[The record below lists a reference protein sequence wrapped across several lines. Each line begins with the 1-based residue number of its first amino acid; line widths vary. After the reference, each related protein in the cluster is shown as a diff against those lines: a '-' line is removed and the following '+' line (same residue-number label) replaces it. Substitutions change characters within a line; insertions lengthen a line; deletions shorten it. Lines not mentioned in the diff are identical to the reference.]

1 MTSSNDVPPDLL
13 ETAHALEDHR
23 PRMTDAEFARVKR
36 RVAPRGPARTT
47 GSTGGFMRSRLAIMA
62 VLATGAVMSSGGAAL
77 GVSALSTDLTASSA
91 QYGTS
96 AAAAPSATGDS
107 GVLGTSGSGGTT
119 TAAPTGSSG
128 VKGAATSSPSGKS
141 GVAGE
146 STSATTPTAVAQA
159 PRQLESSQ
167 GDQLPFTGYAAIPLL
182 LGGLALLAVGL
193 VLRRS
198 TRREPTQI

>member
-1 MTSSNDVPPDLL
+1 
-13 ETAHALEDHR
+13 
-23 PRMTDAEFARVKR
+23 
-36 RVAPRGPARTT
+36 
-47 GSTGGFMRSRLAIMA
+47 MRSRLAIMA
-62 VLATGAVMSSGGAAL
+62 VLATGAVMSTGGAAL

-91 QYGTS
+91 QYGTP
-96 AAAAPSATGDS
+96 ATATPSATGNS

-119 TAAPTGSSG
+119 TPTAGSAG
-128 VKGAATSSPSGKS
+128 VKGAGTSSPRNS

-146 STSATTPTAVAQA
+146 STSGTTPTAVAQA
-159 PRQLESSQ
+159 PRQLEASQ

>member
-1 MTSSNDVPPDLL
+1 
-13 ETAHALEDHR
+13 
-23 PRMTDAEFARVKR
+23 
-36 RVAPRGPARTT
+36 
-47 GSTGGFMRSRLAIMA
+47 MRSRLAIMA

-96 AAAAPSATGDS
+96 AAATPSATGNS
-107 GVLGTSGSGGTT
+107 GVLGTSNSGGTT
-119 TAAPTGSSG
+119 TTPAGSSG
-128 VKGAATSSPSGKS
+128 VKGAATSSPSGNS

-146 STSATTPTAVAQA
+146 STSAATPTAVAQA

-182 LGGLALLAVGL
+182 LGGLVLLAIGL

>member
-62 VLATGAVMSSGGAAL
+62 VLATGAVMSTGGAAL

-96 AAAAPSATGDS
+96 AAATPSATGNS
-107 GVLGTSGSGGTT
+107 GVLGTSNSGGTT
-119 TAAPTGSSG
+119 TTPTGSSG
-128 VKGAATSSPSGKS
+128 VKGAATSSPTGKS

-146 STSATTPTAVAQA
+146 STSAATPTAVAQA

-182 LGGLALLAVGL
+182 LGGLVLLAIGL

>member
-62 VLATGAVMSSGGAAL
+62 VLATGAVMSTGGAAL

-96 AAAAPSATGDS
+96 AAATPSATGNS
-107 GVLGTSGSGGTT
+107 GVLGTSNSGGTT
-119 TAAPTGSSG
+119 TTPAGSSG
-128 VKGAATSSPSGKS
+128 VKGAATSSPSGNS

-146 STSATTPTAVAQA
+146 STSAATPTAVAQA

-182 LGGLALLAVGL
+182 LGGLVLLAVGL